1 LILVIVLL
9 IPLVAFQPWFITRLP
24 LPTGYFKLVLRD
36 NSVGPQLS
44 VNTPVAAVEYL
55 KQHPGGKLYN
65 EMGYGSYLIW
75 ADPAQGVFLD
85 PRVELYPYQ
94 QWLDYIKINNGLH
107 YEELF
112 NKYGVNR
119 VLLNKELQPE
129 LMAALGNDPLWSREY
144 TDLYAEIWIK
154 NP

>member
-1 LILVIVLL
+1 
-9 IPLVAFQPWFITRLP
+9 
-24 LPTGYFKLVLRD
+24 
-36 NSVGPQLS
+36 
-44 VNTPVAAVEYL
+44 VAAVEYL

-129 LMAALGNDPLWSREY
+129 LMAALGKDPLWSREY